1 MAINKI
7 SQIWFSP
14 VISTFVK
21 QRTETLILA
30 GAGLVQ
36 VGLVYAH
43 LPGWPCPFK
52 AVFGIPCPGCGL
64 STACS
69 LLLHGNWQES
79 LKVHAFA
86 PFFLAGLVV
95 VMIGC
100 LLPEQSRQLF
110 IRKLQTI
117 ESRTGLTAWFLTGLF
132 LYWGVRLL
140 GMV

>member
-110 IRKLQTI
+110 IRKLQAI
-117 ESRTGLTAWFLTGLF
+117 ESRTGLTAWFLMGLF
-132 LYWGVRLL
+132 FYWGVRLM